1 MRMCTGCAVHLPVLS
16 KCVIP
21 PHSASID
28 VHAVE
33 CSPEVTCREPAAG
46 AAAPGF
52 ESALEGSSWL
62 GGKPGWVATP
72 MPAAPTE
79 PKLIPIVT
87 TTSSVDPTELVQVY
101 THRWPEQE
109 NSLRDFLISLGLD
122 TNHGYAKRPVENSEV
137 AKSRVVLERKL
148 AKGQRQAQAAR
159 ERRGRAEERCR
170 KLEKRLK
177 RDRAESTRILTARLQ
192 AWEQQGVWESIQR
205 ERREAFQREVA
216 A

>member
-1 MRMCTGCAVHLPVLS
+1 MRMCTGCAVHLPVLT

-148 AKGQRQAQAAR
+148 AKAKQLADGAR
-159 ERRGRAEERCR
+159 ERMAKAQEHSR
-170 KLEKRLK
+170 KTGQRTKEKL
-177 RDRAESTRILTARLQ
+177 ARL
-192 AWEQQGVWESIQR
+192 ARLIEA
-205 ERREAFQREVA
+205 RRQLGSATRA